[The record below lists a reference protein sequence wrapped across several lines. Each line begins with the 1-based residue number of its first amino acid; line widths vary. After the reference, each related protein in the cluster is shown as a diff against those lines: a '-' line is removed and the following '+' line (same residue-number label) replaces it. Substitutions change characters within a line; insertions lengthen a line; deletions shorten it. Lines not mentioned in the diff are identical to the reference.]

1 MHYSLPITHYRFIDM
16 KIKRIE
22 TLAISL
28 PMVKPLKM
36 SFEEVKSAENVLVR
50 LETDGGVAGWGG
62 AAAAPTMTGETVA
75 SMSAAIRYLAPKL
88 EGMPLEDIAAVMAR
102 AGNYLYGNPS
112 AKSVIEIALHDALGR
127 ATGRPAHD
135 LLGGKQ
141 RGRVPI
147 LRMVGTGKGTAADV
161 DDARRARAEGHVA
174 FKIKV
179 GVAAPREDAART
191 RAICEALD
199 GDGRLLICADANQG
213 WTPEQAIEYVRAV
226 EDTSLTF
233 FEQPVA
239 GHDIAGMAQVARAS
253 RVPIGCDEGL
263 HSLHDLRRHHEAGAA
278 RGFSLKTIKLGG
290 MQPVMDAGRLCDT
303 LGMKVNLASKMAE
316 TGINTA
322 GLLHLA
328 AALPAVDWGVGFS
341 SQYLVDDIL
350 RQPFVFEGGHISV
363 PEGNGLGIEV
373 DETKVRRYA
382 REA

>member
-1 MHYSLPITHYRFIDM
+1 M

-50 LETDGGVAGWGG
+50 LETDDGVVGWGG
-62 AAAAPTMTGETVA
+62 AGAAPTMTGETVA
-75 SMSAAIRYLAPKL
+75 SMAAAIRYLAPRL
-88 EGMPLEDIAAVMAR
+88 EGMPLDDIAAVMKR
-102 AGNYLYGNPS
+102 AGNYLYGNNS

-127 ATGRPAHD
+127 STRKPVHD
-135 LLGGKQ
+135 ILGGK
-141 RGRVPI
+141 RRDRVAI
-147 LRMVGTGKGTAADV
+147 LRMVGTGKGTAADIE
-161 DDARRARAEGHVA
+161 DAKRGQDEGHVA

-179 GVAAPREDAART
+179 GVADPREDAART
-191 RAICEALD
+191 RRICEALN
-199 GDGRLLICADANQG
+199 GNGNLLICADANQG
-213 WTPEQAIEYVRAV
+213 WTPDQAITYVHAV
-226 EDTSLTF
+226 ADTALAF
-233 FEQPVA
+233 FEQPVS
-239 GHDIAGMAQVARAS
+239 GHDIEGMARVARSS

-263 HSLHDLRRHHEAGAA
+263 HSLEDLKRHHEARAA
-278 RGFSLKTIKLGG
+278 GGFSLKTIKLGG
-290 MQPVMDAGRLCDT
+290 MRPVMDAGLLCEK

-350 RQPFVFEGGHISV
+350 KTPLSFANGHISV
-363 PEGNGLGIEV
+363 PQGAGLGIEV
-373 DETKVRRYA
+373 DEAKVRRYA
-382 REA
+382 KEA